1 MDSVS
6 QQLETIA
13 STIRDHWT
21 QKSAARDRA
30 LANGREAI
38 RNCAN
43 GIRAVHR
50 GEIETA
56 ERLLGRAHELLQETQ
71 RTLEGHPDLLYA
83 GYVEDAQKEYAE
95 GRITLALVAGRPL
108 PAPHELSVGPA
119 AYLNGAAEAVGEL
132 RRFVLDLLRQ
142 GETARCEPLLT
153 AMDDIYGVLVTMD
166 FPDAMTGGLRRS
178 TDNARGILERTRG
191 DLTMAL
197 VQRGVQE
204 QLKGVEQRLAGA

>member
-1 MDSVS
+1 M
-6 QQLETIA
+6 ETIA
-13 STIRDHWT
+13 QQLDTIASQVREHWQ
-21 QKSAARDRA
+21 QKSGARDRA

-50 GEIETA
+50 HDTALAEQLLERARTLLAETA
-56 ERLLGRAHELLQETQ
+56 AS
-71 RTLEGHPDLLYA
+71 LEGHPDLLHA

-95 GRITLALVAGRPL
+95 GRLTLALVSGLPL
-108 PAPHELSVGPA
+108 PTPDALGVSAA

-132 RRFVLDLLRQ
+132 RRYILDLLRQ
-142 GETARCEPLLT
+142 GKPEQCESLLA
-153 AMDDIYGVLVTMD
+153 AMDDIYSVLVTMD

-197 VQRGVQE
+197 VQQTVQRRLE
-204 QLKGVEQRLAGA
+204 QLTPG

>member
-1 MDSVS
+1 MDNLSE
-6 QQLETIA
+6 QLEAIA
-13 STIRDHWT
+13 AGIREHWQ
-21 QKSAARDRA
+21 QKYAARERA

-50 GEIETA
+50 NDLEAA
-56 ERLLGRAHELLQETQ
+56 EGLLGRARALLDETAEAL
-71 RTLEGHPDLLYA
+71 RDHADLFHA

-95 GRITLALVAGRPL
+95 GSITLALVAGRPL
-108 PAPHELSVGPA
+108 PTPDALGVGAAP
-119 AYLNGAAEAVGEL
+119 YLNGAAEAVGEL
-132 RRFVLDLLRQ
+132 RRYLLDLLRQ
-142 GETARCEPLLT
+142 GRTERCEPLLA
-153 AMDDIYGVLVTMD
+153 AMDEIYAVLVTMD

-191 DLTMAL
+191 DLTLAL

-204 QLKGVEQRLAGA
+204 RLERVERRLPEA